1 MAQSNQTMLAVLL
14 VVGLVIGAGAGYM
27 LAPKGGETIV
37 EVPVEVPVEVHPF
50 EGQELTIGTTASST
64 EGLETTVPL
73 YDDIISPDINDY
85 WDMLGLDVS
94 LRILIEDNQASE
106 SIALE
111 KTQSFKAMGVNIVL
125 GHGWSGQCSASL
137 SYVNENDMIL
147 ISSSSTSPLLA
158 IADDMLFRTCPT
170 DFVQAPAI
178 ATMWETWGVKA
189 VLTFFR
195 GDAWGDGIYNL
206 LDAGGEWEAHGI
218 VDIGKVRYAPES
230 TEFSNY
236 LDVADGIIADAI
248 VEYGGAKYV
257 GFQYFGFS
265 EARTYMTQAEDY
277 PNVLGSIW
285 MSTESGGRGERMID
299 ETGELCLQTRHFSSL
314 MGVDEGSYL
323 WKDFE
328 ERYYAATQYMPSFYT
343 AVAYDGAWMV
353 SKSILETSSMDASD
367 IANVLFDVSSQ
378 HHGLSGWVLL
388 TAEGDRAAQ
397 VFDIWGYYE
406 KPDGEIW
413 FQKWGMYDGRTIEVT
428 WDDAKLIAAGVNA
441 PRITD

>member
-1 MAQSNQTMLAVLL
+1 MLAVLL

-50 EGQELTIGTTASST
+50 QGQTLRWGKTSSST

-73 YDDIISPDINDY
+73 VDDIIEPDLQEYFD
-85 WDMLGLDVS
+85 LTGLDIT
-94 LRILIEDNQASE
+94 LDILIEDNQGSE

-111 KTQSFKAMGVNIVL
+111 KTQSFKAMGINIVF

-147 ISSSSTSPLLA
+147 ISGSSTSPLLA

-178 ATMWETWGVKA
+178 ATMWETWGAKA
-189 VLTFFR
+189 VLFFYR

-206 LDAGGEWEAHGI
+206 LDAGGELEAHNI
-218 VDIGKVRYAPES
+218 VNLGEVRYAPES

-236 LDVADGIIADAI
+236 LDLANGILGEAI
-248 VEYGGAKYV
+248 EEYGGAKYV

-265 EARTYMTQAEDY
+265 ESRTYQTQAADY
-277 PNVLGSIW
+277 PNVQGVIW

-323 WKDFE
+323 WKSFE
-328 ERYYAATQYMPSFYT
+328 DRYYTATQYMPSFYA
-343 AVAYDGAWMV
+343 AVDYDATWLV
-353 SKSILETSSMDASD
+353 LKSVLETSSMEASD
-367 IANVLFDVSSQ
+367 IADIIIDVSSV
-378 HHGLSGWVLL
+378 HHGLSGWLQL
-388 TAEGDRAAQ
+388 TPEGDRAAQ
-397 VFDIWGYYE
+397 VFDIWGYME
-406 KPDGEIW
+406 QDDGTIW
-413 FQKWGMYDGRTIEVT
+413 FQKWGKYDGRTIEVT
-428 WDDAKLIAAGVNA
+428 WDDAKILAAGIDA
-441 PRITD
+441 PRLD

>member
-27 LAPKGGETIV
+27 LAPKGGEQIV
-37 EVPVEVPVEVHPF
+37 EVPVEVPVEVHPLA
-50 EGQELTIGTTASST
+50 GKTLQMGRTASST

-73 YDDIISPDINDY
+73 IDEIIEPDIQDY
-85 WDMLGLDVS
+85 WDVTGLDIT
-94 LRILIEDNQASE
+94 LNILIEDCQSSE

-111 KTQSFKAMGVNIVL
+111 KTQSFKAMGVDLVL
-125 GHGWSGQCSASL
+125 GHGWSGQCSSSL

-147 ISSSSTSPLLA
+147 ISGSSTSPLLA

-178 ATMWETWGVKA
+178 ATMWETWGAKA
-189 VLTFFR
+189 VLTMFR

-206 LDAGGEWEAHGI
+206 LDGGEWEAHGI
-218 VDIGKVRYAPES
+218 VDLGKIRYAPES

-236 LDVADGIIADAI
+236 LDLANGILEEAVA
-248 VEYGGAKYV
+248 EYGRNKV
-257 GFQYFGFS
+257 GFQYMSFS
-265 EARTYMTQAEDY
+265 ESRTMQTQAADY
-277 PNVLGSIW
+277 PYVQESIW

-323 WKDFE
+323 WKSFE
-328 ERYYAATQYMPSFYT
+328 ERYYASTQYMPSFYS
-343 AVAYDGAWMV
+343 AVEYDGAMMLQ
-353 SKSILETSSMDASD
+353 KAILETGSMSAHK
-367 IANVLFDVSSQ
+367 IADVLIDLSSQ
-378 HHGLSGWVLL
+378 HHGLSGWLLL

-397 VFDIWGYYE
+397 IFDIWGYKLE
-406 KPDGEIW
+406 DDGTIW
-413 FQKWGMYDGRTIEVT
+413 FQKWGYYDGRTIEVV
-428 WDDAKLIAAGVNA
+428 WDDAKIIAAGIDA
-441 PRITD
+441 PRLE

>member
-27 LAPKGGETIV
+27 LAPKGGEQIV
-37 EVPVEVPVEVHPF
+37 EVPVEVPVEVHPLA
-50 EGQELTIGTTASST
+50 GKTLQMGRTASST

-73 YDDIISPDINDY
+73 IDEIIEPDIQDY
-85 WDMLGLDVS
+85 WDVTGLDIT
-94 LRILIEDNQASE
+94 LNILIEDCQSSE

-111 KTQSFKAMGVNIVL
+111 KTQSFKAMGVDLVL
-125 GHGWSGQCSASL
+125 GHGWSGQCSSSL

-147 ISSSSTSPLLA
+147 ISGSSTSPLLA

-178 ATMWETWGVKA
+178 ATMWETWGAEA
-189 VLTFFR
+189 VLTMFR

-206 LDAGGEWEAHGI
+206 LDGGEWEAHGI
-218 VDIGKVRYAPES
+218 VDLGKIRYAPES

-236 LDVADGIIADAI
+236 LDLANGILEEAVA
-248 VEYGGAKYV
+248 EYGRNKV
-257 GFQYFGFS
+257 GFQYMSFS
-265 EARTYMTQAEDY
+265 ESRTMQTQAADY
-277 PNVLGSIW
+277 PYVQESIW

-323 WKDFE
+323 WKSFE
-328 ERYYAATQYMPSFYT
+328 ERYYASTQYMPSFYS
-343 AVAYDGAWMV
+343 AVEYDGAMMLQ
-353 SKSILETSSMDASD
+353 KAILETGSMSAHKIAD
-367 IANVLFDVSSQ
+367 ILIDISTQ
-378 HHGLSGWVLL
+378 HHGLSGWLLL

-397 VFDIWGYYE
+397 IFDIWGYME
-406 KPDGEIW
+406 QDDGTIW
-413 FQKWGMYDGRTIEVT
+413 FQKWGYYDGRTIEVV
-428 WDDAKLIAAGVNA
+428 WDDAKIIAAGIDA
-441 PRITD
+441 PRLE

>member
-1 MAQSNQTMLAVLL
+1 MLAVLL

-50 EGQELTIGTTASST
+50 QGQTLRMGKTSLST

-73 YDDIISPDINDY
+73 VDDIIEPDLQDY
-85 WDMLGLDVS
+85 LDLTGLDITID
-94 LRILIEDNQASE
+94 ILIEDNQGSE

-111 KTQSFKAMGVNIVL
+111 KTQSFKAMGINIVF

-147 ISSSSTSPLLA
+147 ISGSSTSPLLA

-178 ATMWETWGVKA
+178 ATMWETWGAKA
-189 VLTFFR
+189 VLFFYR

-206 LDAGGEWEAHGI
+206 LDAGGELEAHNI
-218 VDIGKVRYAPES
+218 VNLGEVRYAPES

-236 LDVADGIIADAI
+236 LDLANGILGEAI
-248 VEYGGAKYV
+248 EEYGGARYV

-265 EARTYMTQAEDY
+265 ESRTYQTQAADY
-277 PNVLGSIW
+277 PNVQGVIW

-323 WKDFE
+323 WKSFE
-328 ERYYAATQYMPSFYT
+328 ERYYTATQYMPSFYS
-343 AVAYDGAWMV
+343 AVDYDASWLV
-353 SKSILETSSMDASD
+353 LKSVLETSSMDASD
-367 IANVLFDVSSQ
+367 IANIIIDVSSV
-378 HHGLSGWVLL
+378 HHGLSGWLQL
-388 TAEGDRAAQ
+388 TPEGDRAAQ
-397 VFDIWGYYE
+397 IFDIWGYME
-406 KPDGEIW
+406 QDDGTIW
-413 FQKWGMYDGRTIEVT
+413 FQKWGKYDGRTVEVF
-428 WDDAKLIAAGVNA
+428 WDDAKLIAAGIDA
-441 PRITD
+441 PRLD

>member
-1 MAQSNQTMLAVLL
+1 MLAVLL

-50 EGQELTIGTTASST
+50 AGQTLRIGRTASST

-73 YDDIISPDINDY
+73 IDDIIEPDIQEYLDVT
-85 WDMLGLDVS
+85 GLDIT
-94 LRILIEDNQASE
+94 LDILIEDCQSSE

-111 KTQSFKAMGVNIVL
+111 KTQSFKAMGIDAVL

-147 ISSSSTSPLLA
+147 ISGSSTSPLLA
-158 IADDMLFRTCPT
+158 IAGDMLFRTCPT

-178 ATMWETWGVKA
+178 ATMWETWGAKA

-236 LDVADGIIADAI
+236 LDVANDIIGDAI
-248 VEYGGAKYV
+248 EEYGGAKYV

-265 EARTYMTQAEDY
+265 ESRTFQTQAADY
-277 PNVLGSIW
+277 PNIQGSIW

-323 WKDFE
+323 WKSFE
-328 ERYYAATQYMPSFYT
+328 ERYYAATQYMPSFYS
-343 AVAYDGAWMV
+343 AVEYDAAQMLM
-353 SKSILETSSMDASD
+353 KAILETSSMKASN
-367 IANVLFDVSSQ
+367 IADVFIEISSQ
-378 HHGLSGWVLL
+378 HHGLSGWMLL

-397 VFDIWGYYE
+397 VFDIWGYME
-406 KPDGEIW
+406 QDDGTIW
-413 FQKWGMYDGRTIEVT
+413 FQKWGLYDGRTIEVT

>member
-1 MAQSNQTMLAVLL
+1 MLAVLL

-50 EGQELTIGTTASST
+50 QGQTLRWGKTSSST

-73 YDDIISPDINDY
+73 VDDIIEPDLQEYFD
-85 WDMLGLDVS
+85 LTGLDIT
-94 LRILIEDNQASE
+94 LDILIEDNQGSE

-111 KTQSFKAMGVNIVL
+111 KTQSFKAMGINIVF

-147 ISSSSTSPLLA
+147 ISGSSTSPLLA

-178 ATMWETWGVKA
+178 ATMWETWGAKA
-189 VLTFFR
+189 VLFFYR

-206 LDAGGEWEAHGI
+206 LDAGGELEAHNI
-218 VDIGKVRYAPES
+218 VNLGEVRYAPES

-236 LDVADGIIADAI
+236 LDLANGILGEAI
-248 VEYGGAKYV
+248 EEYGGAKYV

-265 EARTYMTQAEDY
+265 ESRTYQTQAADY
-277 PNVLGSIW
+277 PNVQGVIW

-323 WKDFE
+323 WKSFE
-328 ERYYAATQYMPSFYT
+328 DRYYTATQYMPSFYA
-343 AVAYDGAWMV
+343 AVDYDATWLV
-353 SKSILETSSMDASD
+353 LKSVLETSSMEASD
-367 IANVLFDVSSQ
+367 IANIIIDVSSV
-378 HHGLSGWVLL
+378 HHGLSGWLQL
-388 TAEGDRAAQ
+388 TPEGDRAAQ
-397 VFDIWGYYE
+397 IFDIWGYME
-406 KPDGEIW
+406 QDDGTIW
-413 FQKWGMYDGRTIEVT
+413 FQKWGKYDGRTVEVF
-428 WDDAKLIAAGVNA
+428 WDDAKILAAGIDA
-441 PRITD
+441 PRLD

>member
-50 EGQELTIGTTASST
+50 AGQTLRIGRTAAST

-73 YDDIISPDINDY
+73 AEEIIQPDIQAYFD
-85 WDMLGLDVS
+85 LTGLDITLNV
-94 LRILIEDNQASE
+94 LVEDCQSSE

-111 KTQSFKAMGVNIVL
+111 KTQSFKAMGVNLVL
-125 GHGWSGQCSASL
+125 GHGWSGQCSSSL
-137 SYVNENDMIL
+137 SYVNENGMIL
-147 ISSSSTSPLLA
+147 VSGSSTSPLLA

-178 ATMWETWGVKA
+178 ATMWETWGAKA

-206 LDAGGEWEAHGI
+206 LDTGGEWETHGI
-218 VDIGKVRYAPES
+218 VDIGKIRYAPES

-236 LDVADGIIADAI
+236 LDLANGIIEDA
-248 VEYGGAKYV
+248 VEEYGGARYV
-257 GFQYFGFS
+257 GFQYFGFAES
-265 EARTYMTQAEDY
+265 RVYQTQAADY
-277 PNVLGSIW
+277 PYVQNSIW

-314 MGVDEGSYL
+314 MGVDEGSFE
-323 WKDFE
+323 WMSFE
-328 ERYYAATQYMPSFYT
+328 ERYYEKTQFMPSFYS
-343 AVAYDGAWMV
+343 AVEYDAAWLLM
-353 SKSILETSSMDASD
+353 KSALETSSMEASN
-367 IANVLFDVSSQ
+367 IADVLIDVSYK
-378 HHGLSGWVLL
+378 HHGLSGWLML
-388 TAEGDRAAQ
+388 TPEGDRAAQ
-397 VFDIWGYYE
+397 IFDIWGYME
-406 KPDGEIW
+406 QDDGTIW
-413 FQKWGMYDGRTIEVT
+413 FQKWGQYDGRTIVVT
-428 WDDAKLIAAGVNA
+428 WDDAKILAAGIDA
-441 PRITD
+441 PRLD

>member
-1 MAQSNQTMLAVLL
+1 MLAVLL

-50 EGQELTIGTTASST
+50 QGQTLRWGKTSSST

-73 YDDIISPDINDY
+73 VDDIIEPDLQEYLD
-85 WDMLGLDVS
+85 LTGLDIT
-94 LRILIEDNQASE
+94 LDILIEDNQGSE

-111 KTQSFKAMGVNIVL
+111 KTQSFKAMGVNIVF

-147 ISSSSTSPLLA
+147 ISGSSTSPLLA

-178 ATMWETWGVKA
+178 ATMWETWGAKA
-189 VLTFFR
+189 VLFFYR

-206 LDAGGEWEAHGI
+206 LDAGGELEAHNI
-218 VDIGKVRYAPES
+218 VNLGEVRYAPES

-236 LDVADGIIADAI
+236 LDLANGILGEAI
-248 VEYGGAKYV
+248 EEYGGARYV

-265 EARTYMTQAEDY
+265 ESRTYQTQAADY
-277 PNVLGSIW
+277 PNVQGVIW

-314 MGVDEGSYL
+314 MGVDEGSY
-323 WKDFE
+323 
-328 ERYYAATQYMPSFYT
+328 
-343 AVAYDGAWMV
+343 
-353 SKSILETSSMDASD
+353 
-367 IANVLFDVSSQ
+367 
-378 HHGLSGWVLL
+378 
-388 TAEGDRAAQ
+388 
-397 VFDIWGYYE
+397 
-406 KPDGEIW
+406 PDGSRRGLVLVEELRGTLLHGDSVHAQLL
-413 FQKWGMYDGRTIEVT
+413 FSRRLRRFLAGIEVCT
-428 WDDAKLIAAGVNA
+428 
-441 PRITD
+441 

>member
-1 MAQSNQTMLAVLL
+1 
-14 VVGLVIGAGAGYM
+14 M

-50 EGQELTIGTTASST
+50 EGQTLKIGTTASST
-64 EGLETTVPL
+64 EGLETWVPL
-73 YDDIISPDINDY
+73 NDDIITPDINEY
-85 WDMLGLDVS
+85 LAKLGLDVT
-94 LRILIEDNQASE
+94 LRILIEDNQGQE
-106 SIALE
+106 SVALE
-111 KTQSFKAMGVNIVL
+111 KTQSFKAMGVDIVL
-125 GHGWSGQCSASL
+125 GHGWSGQCSSSL

-178 ATMWETWGVKA
+178 ATMWETFGVKA
-189 VLTFFR
+189 VLNFYR

-206 LDAGGEWEAHGI
+206 LDAGGEYENHNI
-218 VDIGKVRYAPES
+218 VDLGAIRYAPES

-236 LDVADGIIADAI
+236 LTLANDILEEAAE
-248 VEYGGAKYV
+248 EYGGLKYC
-257 GFQYFGFS
+257 GFQYQMFQ
-265 EARTYMTQAEDY
+265 EARVAMAQAADY
-277 PNVLGSIW
+277 PYVRDVIW
-285 MSTESGGRGERMID
+285 MGTESNGRAERMID
-299 ETGELCLQTRHFSSL
+299 ETGELCLNTRHFSSL

-343 AVAYDGAWMV
+343 AVAYDGAWMTV
-353 SKSILETSSMDASD
+353 KAIFETSSMSASGIADVLID
-367 IANVLFDVSSQ
+367 ISSQ

-397 VFDIWGYYE
+397 VFDIWGFVE

-413 FQKWGMYDGRTIEVT
+413 FQKWGIYDGRTIEVT
-428 WDDAKLIAAGVNA
+428 WDDAKLVAAGVNA
-441 PRITD
+441 PRVTD

>member
-1 MAQSNQTMLAVLL
+1 VT
-14 VVGLVIGAGAGYM
+14 
-27 LAPKGGETIV
+27 
-37 EVPVEVPVEVHPF
+37 
-50 EGQELTIGTTASST
+50 
-64 EGLETTVPL
+64 
-73 YDDIISPDINDY
+73 
-85 WDMLGLDVS
+85 GLDIT
-94 LRILIEDNQASE
+94 LDILIEDCQSSE

-111 KTQSFKAMGVNIVL
+111 KTQSFKAMGIDAVL

-147 ISSSSTSPLLA
+147 ISGSSTSPLLA

-178 ATMWETWGVKA
+178 ATMWETWGAKA

-236 LDVADGIIADAI
+236 LDVANDIIGDAI
-248 VEYGGAKYV
+248 EEDGGAKYV

-265 EARTYMTQAEDY
+265 ESRTFQTQAADY
-277 PNVLGSIW
+277 PNIQGSIW

-299 ETGELCLQTRHFSSL
+299 ETGDLCLQTRHFSSL

-323 WKDFE
+323 WKSFE
-328 ERYYAATQYMPSFYT
+328 ERYYEYTQFMPSFYA
-343 AVAYDGAWMV
+343 AVEYDAAQMLM
-353 SKSILETSSMDASD
+353 KSILETSSMKASN
-367 IANVLFDVSSQ
+367 IADVFIEISSQ
-378 HHGLSGWVLL
+378 HHGLSGWMLL

-397 VFDIWGYYE
+397 VFDIWGYME
-406 KPDGEIW
+406 QDDGTIW
-413 FQKWGMYDGRTIEVT
+413 FQKWGKYDGRTIEVT

-441 PRITD
+441 PRVTD

>member
-50 EGQELTIGTTASST
+50 EGQTLRLGTTSSST

-73 YDDIISPDINDY
+73 WDDIIQPDIQKYLD
-85 WDMLGLDVS
+85 LTGLDVT
-94 LRILIEDNQASE
+94 LNILIEDNQGSE

-111 KTQSFKAMGVNIVL
+111 KTQSFKAMGVNIVF
-125 GHGWSGQCSASL
+125 GHGWSGQCSSSL

-147 ISSSSTSPLLA
+147 VSSSSTSPLLA

-178 ATMWETWGVKA
+178 ATMWETWGAKA

-206 LDAGGEWEAHGI
+206 LDGGAWEEHNI
-218 VDIGKVRYAPES
+218 VDIGKIRYAPES

-236 LDVADGIIADAI
+236 LDLANDIIGEAI
-248 VEYGGAKYV
+248 VEYGGARYV

-265 EARTYMTQAEDY
+265 ESRVYQTQAADY
-277 PNVLGSIW
+277 PNVQGCIW

-323 WKDFE
+323 WKSFE
-328 ERYYAATQYMPSFYT
+328 ERYYEATQYMPSFYS
-343 AVAYDGAWMV
+343 AVDYDGAWMTM
-353 SKSILETSSMDASD
+353 KSILETSSMDASD
-367 IANVLFDVSSQ
+367 IANVLIDVSST
-378 HHGLSGWVLL
+378 HHGLSGWCLL
-388 TAEGDRAAQ
+388 TPEGDRAAQ
-397 VFDIWGYYE
+397 IFDIWGYME
-406 KPDGEIW
+406 QDDGTIW
-413 FQKWGMYDGRTIEVT
+413 FQKWGTYDGRTIEVN
-428 WDDAKLIAAGVNA
+428 WDDAKLIAAGLDA
-441 PRITD
+441 PRLD